1 MSIENHLESL
11 RSKHEELEQ
20 EVAALEAAPSVD
32 SLPIAQLKKEKL
44 QLKEK
49 IVDLEVEAATKH
61 RLASRTQR

>member
-20 EVAALEAAPSVD
+20 EVASLEAAPSVD

-49 IVDLEVEAATKH
+49 IVDLEVEVADKA
-61 RLASRTQR
+61 